1 MSQEKLPF
9 SKVTDNFEEFS
20 KSFFGSLL
28 GATKAASVLP
38 SDLSFHKSLDL
49 DLATALDNCS
59 SKVLRMSN
67 ELLKHAGGDI
77 ADTYYD
83 LDDVQDRYDGVVDV
97 VDNLLEKA
105 DVCLDEHTG
114 KLNASLSTATFQSA
128 ASVAK
133 LATDDKAEYHLI
145 HAQNILR
152 PQLKF
157 KDTIDNSASTPWIR
171 KIQEKPNALV
181 PLDYGL
187 PSSLTQL
194 KVSEAL
200 ANHMKNMGYG
210 DVTMSLPHP
219 YEYELNHQP
228 YPEHVLEGKPEQL
241 YTPFDTTSA
250 TWVDTEEGLEQMM
263 LKLEG
268 VKEIA
273 VDLEH
278 HSYRTF
284 QGFLCLMQL
293 STRDE
298 DFIIDTI
305 ELRNSLHVLNKIFT
319 DPTVIKVLHGAEMDI
334 QWLQRDLGLYVVH
347 LFDTFHASKM
357 LEFPSHSLAF
367 LLKHYVDV
375 DADKKYQLAD
385 WRIRPLPTEMM
396 KYARTDTHYLLYIY
410 DRMRNELID
419 KSNPTT
425 LNLLHATLDRSKET
439 ALRTYEKE
447 VHNPETGEGPGGWK
461 NLYSKWNRA
470 MDYRQFAVF
479 KALHAWRDQ
488 TARDE
493 DESTRYVLP
502 NHMLF
507 ALSERMPTDAPGV
520 LGCCN
525 PIPPIIRLFASD
537 LGLLISRTKATAEGE
552 MAKNMAKETAP
563 KAAPTHTRF
572 PDTDNAMEAND
583 QVSTST
589 TKDQT
594 VPVSRAEVS
603 VPPLE
608 LVDATPYLATTSALF
623 EEMPGPESEME
634 RNNQKLAKTIHSTLQ
649 LTVEVPQMMDDNTLE
664 PPGVHLYV
672 EAPER
677 ETKKEPEVLVISE
690 LSQKRTREGDN
701 KAKEVEENG
710 PAENEDIVMLPNEDN
725 EIDVP
730 VEIMKRP
737 STPGEKKKKQNK
749 KRKSPTTQQSNTTEQ
764 DQGEFQ
770 SFDYSAVEPKV
781 DEVAPHKFQQVLN
794 QGKTRGVSGF
804 NPYASINQGKK
815 FKKGPKTN
823 TRQNSG
829 NRSMTFG
836 KSKK

>member
-1 MSQEKLPF
+1 MSEERVHF
-9 SKVTDNFEEFS
+9 SKITENFEDFS
-20 KSFFGSLL
+20 KSFFGTLI
-28 GATKAASVLP
+28 GATRAASVLP
-38 SDLSFHKSLDL
+38 ADLSFHKSLDL
-49 DLATALDNCS
+49 DLATAIDNCA

-77 ADTYYD
+77 TDTFYD
-83 LDDVQDRYDGVVDV
+83 IDDVQDRYGGVVDV

-114 KLNASLSTATFQSA
+114 KLNASLSTATLQGA
-128 ASVAK
+128 ASIAK
-133 LATDDKAEYHLI
+133 LSTDDKSEYHLI

-157 KDTIDNSASTPWIR
+157 KDTVDNSASTPWIR
-171 KIQEKPNALV
+171 IIKEKPNALV

-187 PSSLTQL
+187 PSSLTQH

-228 YPEHVLEGKPEQL
+228 YPQHVMEAKPEQL
-241 YTPFDTTSA
+241 YQPFDNTSA

-263 LKLEG
+263 QRLEG

-278 HSYRTF
+278 HSYRSF
-284 QGFLCLMQL
+284 QGFVCLMQL

-298 DFIIDTI
+298 DFIVDTI
-305 ELRNSLHVLNKIFT
+305 ELRNSLHVLNKMFT

-410 DRMRNELID
+410 DRMRNELIN

-425 LNLLHATLDRSKET
+425 LNLMLATLDRSKET

-479 KALHAWRDQ
+479 RALHAWRDQ

-525 PIPPIIRLFASD
+525 PIPPIVRLFASD
-537 LGLLISRTKATAEGE
+537 LGTLILRTKSNAESE
-552 MAKNMAKETAP
+552 MAKNMTKDVLP
-563 KAAPTHTRF
+563 KVAPTHTRF
-572 PDTDNAMEAND
+572 DDSEAGGETDGLKNP
-583 QVSTST
+583 
-589 TKDQT
+589 TKTNDQT
-594 VPVSRAEVS
+594 VPESNTGARINVS
-603 VPPLE
+603 PLE
-608 LVDATPYLATTSALF
+608 MVDATPYLATASSLF
-623 EEMPGPESEME
+623 DEMPELESEVE
-634 RNNQKLAKTIHSTLQ
+634 RNNKKLAETIHSTLQ
-649 LTVEVPQMMDDNTLE
+649 LTVEVPHLIDDKTLE
-664 PPGVHLYV
+664 PPGVHVYV
-672 EAPER
+672 APKER
-677 ETKKEPEVLVISE
+677 ATKKEHEVLVISD
-690 LSQKRTREGDN
+690 LPKKRVHDDEP
-701 KAKEVEENG
+701 KAEQSD
-710 PAENEDIVMLPNEDN
+710 EDMVLLPNEDN

-730 VEIMKRP
+730 VDILKRP
-737 STPGEKKKKQNK
+737 AAPGEKKKKKPIKKNK
-749 KRKSPTTQQSNTTEQ
+749 TVAQPQETQE
-764 DQGEFQ
+764 DQGEFK
-770 SFDYSAVEPKV
+770 SFDYSTVEAKNQL
-781 DEVAPHKFQQVLN
+781 DEVNPHKFHHVLN
-794 QGKTRGVSGF
+794 EGKKRGVPRF
-804 NPYASINQGKK
+804 DPYATIEGDKK
-815 FKKGPKTN
+815 FKKKGPKTH
-823 TRQNSG
+823 TRPHDG